1 MYVVICVVVSWYLL
15 FKRWRNNTAQDGV
28 EAIAKLRIV
37 LDNGVHQGVHHH
49 VEDDGREGV
58 TLVDSKL
65 KMDRGRGP

>member
-1 MYVVICVVVSWYLL
+1 MD
-15 FKRWRNNTAQDGV
+15 RV
-28 EAIAKLRIV
+28 EAIAKLRIA
-37 LDNGVHQGVHHH
+37 LDNGVHQGVYYR